1 MKPHCSSEGKEWD
14 CKAMPWALG
23 IDTGGT
29 YTDAVVVDTD
39 SGQVLA
45 SAKAPT
51 TRHRLTVGIAE
62 ALQRLRSPHL
72 SAVKLVSLSTTLAT
86 NAVVEGK
93 GVRVG
98 AILIGYNQRFL
109 ESSGLVEQIPAWQV
123 RFIAGGHDLQGQ
135 EQAPLDRAAAERAVA
150 EMESEVEA
158 FAVSGYFSVLNPA
171 HEIEVR
177 ELVRA
182 RTCRPV
188 VCGHEL
194 TSQLN
199 ALKRAATAALN
210 ASLIPLTLELM
221 EATRTVLAQHGIAAP
236 LTVVRGDGSLMTE
249 AMARERP
256 IETILSGPAASA
268 VGGQALA
275 RVERAVVVDM
285 GGTTTDIALL
295 QNGRPRSDP
304 RGAAV
309 GRWRTCV
316 QAADIWTAGLG
327 GDSQLSFQPKDQRLQ
342 VGPRRVVPLCMAAAE
357 HPEVRTELARLKAT
371 EATSSLV
378 NVTDFL
384 LFSRR
389 PPETLALKETERR
402 ALELLERAPRSV
414 LQLTR
419 DLNALHPRFL
429 GLERLEEPGFVVRAG
444 LTPTDLLHAQG
455 VYTAWDVEAARLGVE
470 VFARSIG
477 WPPEVLVERGLAA
490 VTEGLAL
497 QILGKLTGDSL
508 YPQPFPHCEVC
519 SVLAQVAL
527 NGHDPQSL
535 LDCELKVQVPI
546 VGIGAPAATFLPAV
560 GEKLRAPVIIPPHAE
575 VANAIGAVSGSVT
588 LELEARILP
597 IHSVA
602 GIHGYRLHSAGE
614 PEEFLHLEDAVAA
627 AERHLRQRVAE
638 RAAAAGAEFHVRI
651 ERDDR
656 RVAVRTEQGEQPEAL
671 LLETLLRAHA
681 VGRPRVAEEG

>member
-1 MKPHCSSEGKEWD
+1 
-14 CKAMPWALG
+14 MPLALG

-39 SGQVLA
+39 TGQVLA

-62 ALQRLRSPHL
+62 ALQRLRSLHL
-72 SAVKLVSLSTTLAT
+72 GGVKLVSLSTTLAT

-109 ESSGLVEQIPAWQV
+109 ESSGLVEQIPAWRV

-135 EQAPLDRAAAERAVA
+135 EQAPLDRAAAEQAIA
-150 EMESEVEA
+150 EMASEVEA

-171 HEIEVR
+171 HEIQVR
-177 ELVRA
+177 ELLRA
-182 RTCRPV
+182 RTSRPV

-221 EATRTVLAQHGIAAP
+221 EATRSVLAQYGITAP

-249 AMARERP
+249 TMAQERP

-268 VGGQALA
+268 VGGQVLA

-304 RGAAV
+304 QGAAV

-316 QAADIWTAGLG
+316 RAADIWTAGLG

-357 HPEVRTELARLKAT
+357 HPQVRAELARLKAA
-371 EATSSLV
+371 EATSSLAS
-378 NVTDFL
+378 VTDFL
-384 LFSRR
+384 LLGRR
-389 PPETLALKETERR
+389 PPESLPLKETERR
-402 ALELLERAPRSV
+402 AIELLEQAPRSL

-419 DLNALHPRFL
+419 ELNALHPRFL
-429 GLERLEEPGFVVRAG
+429 GLERLEEQGFVVRGG
-444 LTPTDLLHAQG
+444 LTPTDLLHARG
-455 VYTAWDVEAARLGVE
+455 TYTAWDVEAARLGVE
-470 VFARSIG
+470 VFARSAG
-477 WPPEVLVERGLAA
+477 WPPEVLIERGLSA

-497 QILGKLTGDSL
+497 QILGKLTSDSL
-508 YPQPFPHCEVC
+508 HPQPFPHCEVC
-519 SVLAQVAL
+519 SALAKVAL
-527 NGHDPQSL
+527 NGRNPHSL
-535 LDCELKVQVPI
+535 LGCELKVQVPI

-602 GIHGYRLHSAGE
+602 GIHGYRLHFAGE
-614 PEEFLHLEDAVAA
+614 PEEFLHLEEAVAA
-627 AERHLRQRVAE
+627 AERHLHQKVAE
-638 RAAAAGAEFHVRI
+638 RAAAAGAEFHVRM

-656 RVAVRTEQGEQPEAL
+656 RVAVRTDQGEQPEAL
-671 LLETLLRAHA
+671 LLETILRAHA
-681 VGRPRVAEEG
+681 VGRPRVAGEESL

>member
-1 MKPHCSSEGKEWD
+1 
-14 CKAMPWALG
+14 MPLALG

-29 YTDAVVVDTD
+29 YTDAVIVDADT
-39 SGQVLA
+39 GQVLA
-45 SAKAPT
+45 AAKAPT
-51 TRHRLTVGIAE
+51 TRHNLTVGIDQ
-62 ALQRLRSPHL
+62 ALQRLGNGPLR
-72 SAVKLVSLSTTLAT
+72 AVKLVALSTTLAT

-98 AILIGYNQRFL
+98 AILIGYHQDFL
-109 ESSGLVEQIPAWQV
+109 ERSGLLAQIPAQQV

-135 EQAPLDRAAAERAVA
+135 EQAPLDRLGVERAVA
-150 EMESEVEA
+150 EMGPAVEA

-177 ELVRA
+177 NLLRE
-182 RTCRPV
+182 RTSHPV

-221 EATRTVLAQHGIAAP
+221 EATRAVLKQHGISAP

-268 VGGQALA
+268 VGGRTLA
-275 RVERAVVVDM
+275 KVERAIVVDM
-285 GGTTTDIALL
+285 GGTTTDIAIL
-295 QNGRPRSDP
+295 QNGRPKSNP
-304 RGAAV
+304 RGASV

-316 QAADIWTAGLG
+316 RAADIWTAGLG
-327 GDSQLSFQPKDQRLQ
+327 GDSYLSFRPKDQRLQ
-342 VGPRRVVPLCMAAAE
+342 IGPRRVVPLCMAAAQ
-357 HPEVRTELARLKAT
+357 HPEVRAELFRLNAL
-371 EATSSLV
+371 EAISSLA

-384 LFSRR
+384 LLNRR
-389 PPETLALKETERR
+389 PPATLALKEAERQ
-402 ALELLERAPRSV
+402 AFDLLQQAPRSI

-419 DLNALHPRFL
+419 ELNALHPCFL
-429 GLERLEEPGFVVRAG
+429 GLERLEEQGLVVRGG
-444 LTPTDLLHAQG
+444 LTPTDLLHAHG

-470 VFARSIG
+470 AFARNIG
-477 WPPEVLVERGLAA
+477 WPPEALIARGLAA

-497 QILGKLTGDSL
+497 QILGKLTSDHL
-508 YPQPFPHCEVC
+508 HPQPFPHCEVC
-519 SVLAQVAL
+519 SALASVAL
-527 NGHDPQSL
+527 EGSDPNAL
-535 LDCELKVQVPI
+535 FGCELQVRVPI

-560 GEKLRAPVIIPPHAE
+560 GEKLRAPVIIPQHAA

-588 LELEARILP
+588 LELEARLLP

-602 GIHGYRLHSAGE
+602 GIHGYRLHSALGR
-614 PEEFLHLEDAVAA
+614 EEFLHLEEAVAG
-627 AERHLRQRVAE
+627 AERHLRQMVAE
-638 RAAAAGAEFHVRI
+638 RSAAAGAEFHLRI
-651 ERDDR
+651 ERQDH
-656 RVAVRTEQGEQPEAL
+656 RVSVRTEQGEQPEAL
-671 LLETLLRAHA
+671 LLETRLIGRA
-681 VGRPRVAEEG
+681 VGRPRVAED